1 MRRDRVLSS
10 RLYPAGRTWADRG
23 AWPLLTKPTILVRP
37 NPTVNGL
44 GDSIPGGSAC
54 FACRS
59 DCVSSGHP
67 IGLWTVFLLPSRRWY
82 PHFHLGSAFGL
93 RLGRGPRHKGCRCG
107 FARDVGTG
115 VSDSVRL
122 AGHSKGVRR
131 KVQLYN
137 CFLRGYKSRFRHWAA
152 FECFKKFGIML
163 IITFLTDPSRF
174 SPELAATVLV
184 IFLGCAAI
192 AVAVSEPFFSSLIN
206 NLHLACDF
214 LPIFVLL
221 TTGLLSTSVGRMW
234 PGEVETMSTVV
245 VSYAACL
252 LAGLFAISLIEAG
265 SILRPGS
272 GLHTVWQKFLHSS
285 VATTVVSVAHR
296 TSVVLQISPYSGV
309 VPEAASVATQP
320 AEAGNHA

>member
-1 MRRDRVLSS
+1 
-10 RLYPAGRTWADRG
+10 
-23 AWPLLTKPTILVRP
+23 
-37 NPTVNGL
+37 
-44 GDSIPGGSAC
+44 
-54 FACRS
+54 
-59 DCVSSGHP
+59 
-67 IGLWTVFLLPSRRWY
+67 
-82 PHFHLGSAFGL
+82 
-93 RLGRGPRHKGCRCG
+93 
-107 FARDVGTG
+107 
-115 VSDSVRL
+115 
-122 AGHSKGVRR
+122 
-131 KVQLYN
+131 
-137 CFLRGYKSRFRHWAA
+137 
-152 FECFKKFGIML
+152 ML

-221 TTGLLSTSVGRMW
+221 TGLLSTSVGRMW

-285 VATTVVSVAHR
+285 MATTVVSVAHR